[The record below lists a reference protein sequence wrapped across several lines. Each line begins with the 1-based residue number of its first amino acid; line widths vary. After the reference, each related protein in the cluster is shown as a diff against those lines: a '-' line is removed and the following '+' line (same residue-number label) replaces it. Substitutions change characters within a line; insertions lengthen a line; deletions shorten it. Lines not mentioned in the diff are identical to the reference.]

1 MAKTMM
7 NQNRYNQM
15 NKKGHKG
22 QNQQP
27 PMGMRGPQMGPM
39 PPGMGM
45 PPRPM
50 MPGGPHGMG
59 GPMGHMMDGGGMP
72 NNMDQDEMGVQSLS
86 GQWDLFL
93 NRIETILTF
102 LLIHL
107 TFPFST
113 LKYQY

>member
-1 MAKTMM
+1 MLNSTLFVILFNVNFIASLFWLQTMLQRYPAMAKTMM

-39 PPGMGM
+39 PPGMGL

-59 GPMGHMMDGGGMP
+59 PMGHMMDGGMP
-72 NNMDQDEMGVQSLS
+72 NNMDQDEMGVQSHS
-86 GQWDLFL
+86 GQ
-93 NRIETILTF
+93 
-102 LLIHL
+102 
-107 TFPFST
+107 
-113 LKYQY
+113 